1 MVPFRRLSLY
11 SYFRISKPSSAEVPQ
26 EHVDAEYK
34 RLRNRTFWGVTAAYC
49 LYYVCRMAISV
60 VKQPVVDGGVMS
72 PAQIGLV
79 DSALLLVYAI
89 GKFCNGFI
97 ADYCNVRRF
106 MAVGLVVSSLVN
118 LVMGALG
125 LLHGWLGLS
134 TMLIFF
140 LFAIVWGINGW
151 AQSMGAPPAVISLSR
166 WFPLKSRGTFY
177 SILCATPYLGKS
189 VSMILIGH
197 VVLWLGWQYGFIVAA
212 LCGFIGSLI
221 IYFFVSDTPES
232 KGLPSVQALSG
243 EEPRKADSIP
253 TRELHMAVL
262 RHPGIWV
269 IALSS
274 AFVYITQYGISSWG
288 IFFLQKAKGYALTD
302 AAGIV
307 AVSEGIGVVGT
318 VVAGWLSDR
327 VFRGNRLRPVILC
340 GVVCLVTLALFL
352 LTGGG
357 FIVNVVFLS
366 VASLTLAALYCI
378 VSGLMA
384 LDIVPRKATGA
395 ALGVVGISSYA
406 AAALQSTVSGV
417 LIETSSTGGQA
428 YDFTPVAWF
437 WIVSCLVSFLLPA
450 LCWPMLRRKVADF

>member
-140 LFAIVWGINGW
+140 LFAIVWGVNGW

-232 KGLPSVQALSG
+232 KGLPSVQTLSG

-357 FIVNVVFLS
+357 FIVNVLFLS

>member
-140 LFAIVWGINGW
+140 LFAIVWGIN
-151 AQSMGAPPAVISLSR
+151 
-166 WFPLKSRGTFY
+166 
-177 SILCATPYLGKS
+177 
-189 VSMILIGH
+189 
-197 VVLWLGWQYGFIVAA
+197 
-212 LCGFIGSLI
+212 
-221 IYFFVSDTPES
+221 
-232 KGLPSVQALSG
+232 
-243 EEPRKADSIP
+243 
-253 TRELHMAVL
+253 
-262 RHPGIWV
+262 
-269 IALSS
+269 
-274 AFVYITQYGISSWG
+274 
-288 IFFLQKAKGYALTD
+288 
-302 AAGIV
+302 
-307 AVSEGIGVVGT
+307 
-318 VVAGWLSDR
+318 
-327 VFRGNRLRPVILC
+327 
-340 GVVCLVTLALFL
+340 
-352 LTGGG
+352 
-357 FIVNVVFLS
+357 
-366 VASLTLAALYCI
+366 
-378 VSGLMA
+378 
-384 LDIVPRKATGA
+384 
-395 ALGVVGISSYA
+395 
-406 AAALQSTVSGV
+406 
-417 LIETSSTGGQA
+417 
-428 YDFTPVAWF
+428 
-437 WIVSCLVSFLLPA
+437 
-450 LCWPMLRRKVADF
+450 

>member
-26 EHVDAEYK
+26 ERVDAEYK

-140 LFAIVWGINGW
+140 LFAIVWGVNGW

>member
-34 RLRNRTFWGVTAAYC
+34 HLRNRTFWGVTAAYC

-232 KGLPSVQALSG
+232 KGLPSVQTLSG

-357 FIVNVVFLS
+357 FIVNVLFLS

>member
-140 LFAIVWGINGW
+140 LFALVWGINGW
-151 AQSMGAPPAVISLSR
+151 AQSMGAPPAVISL
-166 WFPLKSRGTFY
+166 
-177 SILCATPYLGKS
+177 
-189 VSMILIGH
+189 
-197 VVLWLGWQYGFIVAA
+197 LWLGWQYGFIVAA

-232 KGLPSVQALSG
+232 KGLPSVQTLSG

>member
-232 KGLPSVQALSG
+232 KGLPSVQTLSG

-357 FIVNVVFLS
+357 FIVNVLFLS